1 MIVRTRLTFFFH
13 LQTKELL
20 DMEIPF
26 TVQEEEWLANQ
37 MCIYQ
42 KAFSEVPVGYD
53 WIKEFIMFSYD
64 VPLSRNFAHKGWTT
78 LMERYKGI
86 LKCHQG
92 FNELP
97 TKDQEAIW
105 KGGSRKAAALC
116 SVKTENLNTGQ
127 EQLQFIF
134 GDQDSETWKQNFEE
148 LVTKSQNFQLKKV
161 SMADCNRVAGVMD
174 ADELISYMNT
184 VVSLNEL
191 TQEPEMFKLLT
202 LVALFSGDELSPEA
216 SKYVTEIRNQYMA
229 IIKKRIK
236 GSQILEKICHG
247 LAEVDQLSGYL
258 KKLEL
263 TEQ

>member
-1 MIVRTRLTFFFH
+1 
-13 LQTKELL
+13 
-20 DMEIPF
+20 MEIPF
-26 TVQEEEWLANQ
+26 TVQEDEWLANQ

-116 SVKTENLNTGQ
+116 SVKTENLKTGQ

-134 GDQDSETWKQNFEE
+134 GDQDSETWKENFEE

-202 LVALFSGDELSPEA
+202 FVALFSGDELSPEA
-216 SKYVTEIRNQYMA
+216 SKYVTEIRNQYMT

-236 GSQILEKICHG
+236 GSRILEKICHG